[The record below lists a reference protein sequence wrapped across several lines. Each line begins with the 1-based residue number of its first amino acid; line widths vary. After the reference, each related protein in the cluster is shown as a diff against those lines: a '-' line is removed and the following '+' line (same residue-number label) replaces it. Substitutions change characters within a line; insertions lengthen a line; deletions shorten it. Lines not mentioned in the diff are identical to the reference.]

1 MPDLHVRKQSQSFGN
16 SLVINDG
23 TPIKSC
29 VRTLQPFLQRMSY
42 MVVNVLLLLT
52 DSPDNKEKK
61 SFSLEEKSKTSKNRV
76 HYMKFTKGKS
86 RHSLGEVCLLA
97 LGFLRHC
104 DPCPVLQHG
113 LLA

>member
-1 MPDLHVRKQSQSFGN
+1 MPDLHFRKQSQSFGS

-42 MVVNVLLLLT
+42 MVVNVFLLLT

-76 HYMKFTKGKS
+76 HYMKFTKGRS
-86 RHSLGEVCLLA
+86 RHSLGQVCLLA

-104 DPCPVLQHG
+104 DSCPVLQQG